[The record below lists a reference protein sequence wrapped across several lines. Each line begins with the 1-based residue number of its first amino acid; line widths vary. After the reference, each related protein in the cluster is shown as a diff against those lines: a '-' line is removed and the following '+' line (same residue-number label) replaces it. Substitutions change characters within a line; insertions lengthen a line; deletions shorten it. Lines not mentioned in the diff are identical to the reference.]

1 MIPKE
6 TCGFFI
12 QQIHNA
18 LEKDANNQLRKKELT
33 FSQINVLLTLADV
46 PEKKLSFKELE
57 KSIALAQ
64 STTAGL
70 ISRLGLKGLVSVSG
84 DRSDKRM
91 KYVQLTTA
99 GECCCKDAETAR
111 FDVEEKLLMPL
122 SESERKEFLSLLKK
136 VNRSF
141 TDK

>member
-1 MIPKE
+1 MISKE

-12 QQIHNA
+12 QQIYNA
-18 LEKDANNQLRKKELT
+18 LEKNANNQLRKKELT

-57 KSIALAQ
+57 KRLALAQ

-70 ISRLGLKGLVSVSG
+70 ISRLELKGLVSVSG
-84 DRSDKRM
+84 DRNDKRM
-91 KYVQLTTA
+91 KYVQITSA
-99 GECCCKDAETAR
+99 GERCCKDAETAML
-111 FDVEEKLLMPL
+111 DMEEKLLTPL
-122 SESERKEFLSLLKK
+122 SESERREFLSLLKK

-141 TDK
+141 ADK

>member
-1 MIPKE
+1 MISKE

-18 LEKDANNQLRKKELT
+18 LEKNANNQLRKKELT

-57 KSIALAQ
+57 KRLALAQ

-70 ISRLGLKGLVSVSG
+70 ISRLELKGLVSVSG
-84 DRSDKRM
+84 DRNDKRM
-91 KYVQLTTA
+91 KYVQITSA
-99 GECCCKDAETAR
+99 GERCCKDAETAML
-111 FDVEEKLLMPL
+111 DMEEKLLTPL
-122 SESERKEFLSLLKK
+122 SESERREFLSLLKK

-141 TDK
+141 ADK